1 MPLCA
6 WICHMS
12 GWSADENAAETLF
25 VFNPVLATSSSP
37 SACLK
42 VLGELGHIPH
52 SFQKALLELSSGQ
65 KEHTY
70 IRATSNGL
78 SLNPCPRITSAS
90 A

>member
-1 MPLCA
+1 
-6 WICHMS
+6 MS
-12 GWSADENAAETLF
+12 GWSEDENAAETLL
-25 VFNPVLATSSSP
+25 VFNPVLAAPSSP

-52 SFQKALLELSSGQ
+52 SFQKALLELSSGR

-70 IRATSNGL
+70 IKAMSNRL
-78 SLNPCPRITSAS
+78 SLNPSLKTTSAS